1 MQDTKKRCKI
11 SSLSFGKASDG
22 DFVKDSLKSVDCT
35 LILKRCMENIEKE
48 MGSLYVA
55 KKITKETQINSE
67 LQLESI
73 NKTIKFII
81 KKFDEF
87 EKGSREKRRSY

>member
-1 MQDTKKRCKI
+1 M
-11 SSLSFGKASDG
+11 G
-22 DFVKDSLKSVDCT
+22 
-35 LILKRCMENIEKE
+35 NIEKE

-87 EKGSREKRRSY
+87 EKGSREKRRNY